1 MWIFLILLYGIFKG
15 FREALKKKAMETRSV
30 LEVLF
35 FYTLFAFILVIPF
48 SKGIFDISW
57 RAHVVIFLKSF
68 AIFIAWIC
76 ALNSIKKL
84 PLSVYCIADM
94 GRMVFS
100 IIFGIVIL
108 NETLFWTDAV
118 GVALVLLGITLVNFH
133 SKKNTLNEQTLNGK
147 ILILCLGSCILNA
160 VSGTIDKWLLS
171 THNAPKFFIGEEI
184 VNSSQVQFWYMFYL
198 VALYGLFLL
207 AKREKVNFKSNIKSP
222 VIWTLSLI
230 FIIADRALFI
240 ANEDPNSTVLIMTLL
255 KQSSVIVSII
265 LGRIIYK
272 EKNILYR
279 LFCAVLII
287 CGILVATI
295 N

>member
-133 SKKNTLNEQTLNGK
+133 SKKNTLNEQSLNGK
-147 ILILCLGSCILNA
+147 ILILCLG
-160 VSGTIDKWLLS
+160 
-171 THNAPKFFIGEEI
+171 
-184 VNSSQVQFWYMFYL
+184 
-198 VALYGLFLL
+198 
-207 AKREKVNFKSNIKSP
+207 
-222 VIWTLSLI
+222 
-230 FIIADRALFI
+230 IIAYSLFHKYALLFKIFVYADGCIIACKCRKIGKKLGKISGVVPEYYGMIKLVISFNVANRAVYPI
-240 ANEDPNSTVLIMTLL
+240 ER
-255 KQSSVIVSII
+255 SII
-265 LGRIIYK
+265 SFRG
-272 EKNILYR
+272 E
-279 LFCAVLII
+279 
-287 CGILVATI
+287 
-295 N
+295 